1 MLFLACTDRH
11 YYNVLI
17 PKRRSNWG
25 EQIKLNLKECFL
37 REKITFPLKL
47 LCIRLLVSDALHFQL
62 FMSTMLIARAQWSV
76 SWPWIL
82 QLYIHKHMWL
92 QPGRCRQDRC
102 MQGGT
107 DGAVQA
113 GRCRWG
119 CAGRMVPESF
129 SLPLH
134 SFLPPSFPCRVLGMQ
149 LCYPQGCEKA
159 ACRLQTFIDTTF
171 LIQSIFLYSCL
182 KMQTWRHSCAHQR
195 APPWFCPS
203 SQLHHILC

>member
-1 MLFLACTDRH
+1 MPCISNYSCQPCSLLEHNDQSLDHEFCSSTFTSTCDFNQDNAGRTGACR
-11 YYNVLI
+11 VVQM
-17 PKRRSNWG
+17 G
-25 EQIKLNLKECFL
+25 Q
-37 REKITFPLKL
+37 
-47 LCIRLLVSDALHFQL
+47 
-62 FMSTMLIARAQWSV
+62 
-76 SWPWIL
+76 
-82 QLYIHKHMWL
+82 
-92 QPGRCRQDRC
+92 CRQ
-102 MQGGT
+102 GG
-107 DGAVQA
+107 
-113 GRCRWG
+113 
-119 CAGRMVPESF
+119 AGRMVPESF

-149 LCYPQGCEKA
+149 LCYPQGCEEA